1 MGSID
6 VLRQAGW
13 RELDSKEESTAF
25 SDFSKKCSFSLQKA
39 RRISPKGKMIT
50 VDFTDASRGAE
61 TSLRRLVIGLFQS
74 AFSDSMCIA
83 MDINHG
89 MWSFEPRL
97 LKLTD
102 RFEPMPIGILPW
114 AEYVV
119 LADRDF
125 ENGIFCDP
133 NELHIVAF
141 GQVFTDAFR
150 LEFANKI
157 VIR

>member
-1 MGSID
+1 
-6 VLRQAGW
+6 
-13 RELDSKEESTAF
+13 
-25 SDFSKKCSFSLQKA
+25 
-39 RRISPKGKMIT
+39 
-50 VDFTDASRGAE
+50 
-61 TSLRRLVIGLFQS
+61 
-74 AFSDSMCIA
+74 
-83 MDINHG
+83 
-89 MWSFEPRL
+89 
-97 LKLTD
+97 
-102 RFEPMPIGILPW
+102 
-114 AEYVV
+114 VV